1 MRIVVTGGAGFIGSN
16 FLRRSLL
23 THPQHDYVC
32 YDALT
37 YAGSLGNLPK
47 AAPGLNNFTFIR
59 GDIRNSSAVA
69 GALEDVDL
77 VVHFAAETH
86 NDNSLEAPAEFISTN
101 VQGSFVLLQECL
113 RRGIRFHHVST
124 DEVFGDLPTDS
135 QERFTEETPYAPSSP
150 YSASKASSD
159 HLVRA
164 WVRSFGLKATI
175 SNCSNNFGPFQHVE
189 KLIPQTVMLA
199 NAGIRPKI
207 YGDGANVRD
216 WIYVD
221 DHTDGIWA
229 ILEHGRIGET
239 YLLGS
244 SNEISNLRLVKQ
256 ILEIMDLES
265 DFVEF
270 VKDRPGHDRRYAI
283 NPSKANREL
292 GWSAQKT
299 NFAEQLKFTVDSYK
313 KLQ

>member
-1 MRIVVTGGAGFIGSN
+1 
-16 FLRRSLL
+16 
-23 THPQHDYVC
+23 
-32 YDALT
+32 
-37 YAGSLGNLPK
+37 
-47 AAPGLNNFTFIR
+47 
-59 GDIRNSSAVA
+59 
-69 GALEDVDL
+69 
-77 VVHFAAETH
+77 
-86 NDNSLEAPAEFISTN
+86 
-101 VQGSFVLLQECL
+101 
-113 RRGIRFHHVST
+113 
-124 DEVFGDLPTDS
+124 
-135 QERFTEETPYAPSSP
+135 
-150 YSASKASSD
+150 
-159 HLVRA
+159 
-164 WVRSFGLKATI
+164 
-175 SNCSNNFGPFQHVE
+175 
-189 KLIPQTVMLA
+189 MLA